1 MPIGRYFGVRVVVSW
16 PFLALL
22 ALAAAAGFWPQALL
36 LFGTLLAHE
45 LAHLIVA
52 QALEVAI
59 SKVELQPYGGIAYL
73 EGTAALDPYAETAV
87 AAAGPANN
95 FVLLAAGVLLQRWS
109 LFAPDL
115 LDFFLELNLT
125 MALFNLLP
133 ALPLDGGRI
142 YRAYLRRR
150 VGYDEATKRLA
161 RLGRVMGLVLVAGA
175 GIGLLFGRLYL
186 PALLFAPFLVQ
197 GARHAEQRG
206 RYELWLDV
214 VARRQHV
221 STGEAQPVHALMV
234 PAATPLA
241 DLARQ
246 FRHGRFHVFTLT
258 DGNRQV
264 VGQLDEG
271 QVVAALLRWGPTTS
285 AGEAWQRLQDDPA

>member
-22 ALAAAAGFWPQALL
+22 ALTAVLGYWPHVLL

-45 LAHLIVA
+45 LAHLMVA
-52 QALEVAI
+52 QAFEVGI

-73 EGTAALDPYAETAV
+73 EGSGALDPYAETAV

-95 FVLLAAGVLLQRWS
+95 FLLLAAGVLLQRWS

-115 LDFFLELNLT
+115 LDFFLEVNLT

-150 VGYDEATKRLA
+150 VGYDEATRRLA
-161 RLGRVMGLVLVAGA
+161 RLGRVMGLLLVIGV
-175 GIGLLFGRLYL
+175 GLGLLFGRLYV

-197 GARHAEQRG
+197 GARQAERHG

-214 VARRQHV
+214 VQRRDRQH
-221 STGEAQPVHALMV
+221 SGEAQPVQALMV
-234 PAATPLA
+234 PAATPLSG
-241 DLARQ
+241 LARQ

-258 DGNRQV
+258 DDSRQV
-264 VGQLDEG
+264 IGQLDEG
-271 QVVAALLRWGPTTS
+271 QVVEALLRWGPTLP
-285 AGEAWQRLQDDPA
+285 AGEAWQRLKDGQP